1 MEGLECKSLDLSAV
15 DRRPQTAR
23 TTEAG
28 EGARSEVILDWLGA
42 AGGVLE
48 PGPPGGVLDL
58 ALSRSGG
65 EVLPL
70 TRS

>member
-1 MEGLECKSLDLSAV
+1 LPPRPFLTQDQGVPNCEGAWTIL
-15 DRRPQTAR
+15 
-23 TTEAG
+23 EAG
-28 EGARSEVILDWLGA
+28 EGARSEVILDWLRA
-42 AGGVLE
+42 DGGVLE